1 MAGNT
6 KSPFR
11 AGRSLDALYENV
23 EILTG
28 QRGNG
33 RYRAVTEKDVAAIKG
48 TMNKV
53 IVGSGSNGGDS
64 VVERPHAPNN
74 VEAFGGFS
82 AILVQWDN
90 PTFKGFEYA
99 EVWRAGVNDISKA
112 VLIATT
118 PANVFSDVVNLGSHY
133 FYWVRFV
140 NTNDLA
146 GPYHDVN
153 GVAAET
159 SQDIAGVVDELAEQ
173 LKSSELIQHM
183 QKEIDNKAAQ
193 DALDS
198 LDEELTALDKE
209 MAESGKLIGR
219 IETILQNVSQV
230 LALQIKQLN
239 AAYVSR
245 DLAQTVSTN
254 AKIIEVSKVSSDA
267 YQALAKKILQLT
279 SDFETADQ
287 ATNALLSE
295 LSQTVAEADLAMSER
310 VDTVEAKAISAGE
323 VGEAAKAAAQ
333 TNAKAIATINQDGS
347 SAYQAL
353 WGTKLQAGDIT
364 AGIGIVAKSDGTSQ
378 VAVSASQFFVYD
390 PNKPGTLV
398 PTFAIDNGAVVIP
411 KALIESATIQVLQA
425 QKITANYVKAGIEI
439 AAPLINTGK
448 LRGGDA
454 GFGAGG
460 PYNGYHTFIH
470 SNGLL
475 QTNNLQANNGYF
487 RGNIEGTIINGGVI
501 KGATIIAS
509 TFYQSVVLY
518 TTFGDNATTSL
529 SYPSALGGGLVV
541 TSESVRVTL
550 PETSYYSDGA
560 TAPVDFF
567 PAGDVS
573 INTMNR
579 ARYRTIPDGVFNFT
593 VRRPRV
599 GGSGFLQIF
608 VQAINLS
615 GGVVAEARIVGTD
628 TANAVGTT
636 VNVAGVSFA
645 LTYYRGGSS
654 GYAVEE
660 AHIASRRSLLGSGW
674 TYSASQSLRF
684 RLRLTSLH
692 DGAVIVNM
700 SASINNSIDPR

>member
-90 PTFKGFEYA
+90 PTFKGFAYA

-153 GVAAET
+153 GVAAEN

-245 DLAQTVSTN
+245 DLAQIVSTN
-254 AKIIEVSKVSSDA
+254 AKIVEVSKVSSDA
-267 YQALAKKILQLT
+267 YQALAQKILQLT

-295 LSQTVAEADLAMSER
+295 LRQTVAEADLAMSER
-310 VDTVEAKAISAGE
+310 VDTVEAKANSAGE

-347 SAYQAL
+347 AAYQAL
-353 WGTKLQAGDIT
+353 WGTKAQAGDIT

-425 QKITANYVKAGIEI
+425 QKITADYVKAGIEI
-439 AAPLINTGK
+439 ASPLINTGK

-487 RGNIEGTIINGGVI
+487 RGNIEGTTINGGVI

-636 VNVAGVSFA
+636 VNVAGVNFA
-645 LTYYRGGSS
+645 LTYYRGGSN

-660 AHIASRRSLLGSGW
+660 AHIASRRSLLGSDW

>member
-1 MAGNT
+1 MA
-6 KSPFR
+6 KRSPFR
-11 AGRSLDALYENV
+11 AGRSLEALYENV

-28 QRGNG
+28 QRGDG
-33 RYRAVTEKDVAAIKG
+33 RYRAVTEKEVVTLNAKNAQ
-48 TMNKV
+48 
-53 IVGSGSNGGDS
+53 SNVNQS
-64 VVERPHAPNN
+64 SESSSSLVQVPHAPHH
-74 VEAFGGFS
+74 VQAFGGFT
-82 AILVQWDN
+82 AILVQWDT
-90 PTFKGFEYA
+90 PQFRGFAYA
-99 EVWRAGVNDISKA
+99 EVWRANHNDFSQA
-112 VLIATT
+112 VVVATT
-118 PANVFSDVVNLGSHY
+118 PANVFSDVVNAGSRFY
-133 FYWVRFV
+133 YWVRFI
-140 NTNDLA
+140 NTKNFA
-146 GPYHDVN
+146 GPYHGVN
-153 GVAAET
+153 GILGET
-159 SQDIAGVVDELAEQ
+159 SQNIGQVIDELAEQ
-173 LKSSELIQHM
+173 LKQSELIQLL
-183 QKEIDNKAAQ
+183 QQEISAKAPQ
-193 DALDS
+193 TLLEQLDS
-198 LDEELTALDKE
+198 ELTA
-209 MAESGKLIGR
+209 SGELVAQIQRQLKSAT
-219 IETILQNVSQV
+219 ETFAAQV
-230 LALQIKQLN
+230 TQLHASSLA
-239 AAYVSR
+239 R
-245 DLAQTVSTN
+245 DEAQ
-254 AKIIEVSKVSSDA
+254 AGE
-267 YQALAKKILQLT
+267 
-279 SDFETADQ
+279 
-287 ATNALLSE
+287 
-295 LSQTVAEADLAMSER
+295 
-310 VDTVEAKAISAGE
+310 ISAG
-323 VGEAAKAAAQ
+323 
-333 TNAKAIATINQDGS
+333 
-347 SAYQAL
+347 
-353 WGTKLQAGDIT
+353 
-364 AGIGIVAKSDGTSQ
+364 IGLIAKSDGTSQ

-390 PNKPGTLV
+390 PNQPGTLV

-411 KALIESATIQVLQA
+411 KAIIEKATIQILQA
-425 QKITANYVKAGIEI
+425 QTIVADEVKAGIEI
-439 AAPLINTGK
+439 ASPVIHTGQ

-487 RGNIEGTIINGGVI
+487 RGNIEGTTIHGGVI

>member
-48 TMNKV
+48 TVNKI
-53 IVGSGSNGGDS
+53 IVGGGINGGDS
-64 VVERPHAPNN
+64 VVEPPHAPNN

-82 AILVQWDN
+82 AILVQWDT
-90 PTFKGFEYA
+90 PRFKGFAYA
-99 EVWRAGVNDISKA
+99 EVWRAGANDFSQA

-254 AKIIEVSKVSSDA
+254 AKIVEVSKVSSDA
-267 YQALAKKILQLT
+267 YQALAQKILQLT

-295 LSQTVAEADLAMSER
+295 LRQTVAEADSAMSER
-310 VDTVEAKAISAGE
+310 VDTVEAKANSAGE

-333 TNAKAIATINQDGS
+333 TNAKAIATINEDGS

-353 WGTKLQAGDIT
+353 WGTKVQAGDIT

-411 KALIESATIQVLQA
+411 KALIESATIQVLKA
-425 QKITANYVKAGIEI
+425 QQITADYVKAGIEI
-439 AAPLINTGK
+439 AAPLINTGQ

-475 QTNNLQANNGYF
+475 QTNNLQAHNGYF
-487 RGNIEGTIINGGVI
+487 KGTVEG
-501 KGATIIAS
+501 
-509 TFYQSVVLY
+509 
-518 TTFGDNATTSL
+518 
-529 SYPSALGGGLVV
+529 
-541 TSESVRVTL
+541 
-550 PETSYYSDGA
+550 
-560 TAPVDFF
+560 
-567 PAGDVS
+567 
-573 INTMNR
+573 
-579 ARYRTIPDGVFNFT
+579 
-593 VRRPRV
+593 
-599 GGSGFLQIF
+599 
-608 VQAINLS
+608 
-615 GGVVAEARIVGTD
+615 ARIVGNSEIIGATIVGSTIITTSEFYWVEGNLTYSD
-628 TANAVGTT
+628 GSRVLAAPYAVGPVGNYNIASYDFRAWKTT
-636 VNVAGVSFA
+636 NRLRWATIAAGVLKYTSAIHTLNSGGANYNPSLYFYFS
-645 LTYYRGGSS
+645 LTYVDAAGATKTASSSVFQFHDGSNRFTFTLAGISFTADYLHQEELKTEGGANGSS
-654 GYAVEE
+654 SYYQHTSYVTISSNKSSVIGLLLKSGTVYTRWVKDPAYTASSAGSPVE
-660 AHIASRRSLLGSGW
+660 IDNSR
-674 TYSASQSLRF
+674 AK
-684 RLRLTSLH
+684 
-692 DGAVIVNM
+692 
-700 SASINNSIDPR
+700 P